1 MVSPDNIDSRHSS
14 FQLDTRYSGCRRNLD
29 YLLIYRT
36 LRLIGLSQS
45 ALAGGKTATSNLIKN
60 SATGKRFGEATIRHS
75 KAGVVPASGELR
87 RKYRQRRNGRL
98 NRKPDESGVFLECAS
113 PPPFN

>member
-1 MVSPDNIDSRHSS
+1 M
-14 FQLDTRYSGCRRNLD
+14 DTRYSGCRRNLD

-60 SATGKRFGEATIRHS
+60 SATGKRADGKRSDIDSWEAQ
-75 KAGVVPASGELR
+75 VQL
-87 RKYRQRRNGRL
+87 
-98 NRKPDESGVFLECAS
+98 F
-113 PPPFN
+113 